1 MYGMLMSLRNWAY
14 DSGAIKVEKASVPV
28 ISVGNLTVGGTGKS
42 PLIMKLVDWFRSQDL
57 SVGVVSRGYKAAYQG
72 SEEVELNRPDAAHFF
87 GDEPVMIKSRFPGVP
102 VVVGR
107 KRVEACQ
114 KLLENHKVN
123 FILADDAFQHR
134 KLHRDFDIVVV
145 DAYDD
150 PDRFHVLPFG
160 RGREPLSQIERAD
173 IAVLNRANVAPKTN
187 VAKWEDV
194 FHRYNVQY
202 ISSNTVLRYPENIK
216 KVLLVS
222 AIGRPQSFES
232 LVKVQGIEVAEHL
245 IFRDHYSYQAS
256 DVAQML
262 LLMKKHNVQIILT
275 TEKDDVKLNKFNNLA
290 PFLQVARLQLD
301 FAGAD
306 GKFYEKL
313 KSAIHI

>member
-1 MYGMLMSLRNWAY
+1 MYGMLMSLRNWGY
-14 DSGAIKVEKASVPV
+14 SSGAFKIEKVSVPV

-42 PLIMKLVDWFRSQDL
+42 PLIMKLVDWFRSQDI

-72 SEEVELNRPDAAHFF
+72 SEDVDLNRPEAAYFF
-87 GDEPVMIKSRFPGVP
+87 GDEPVMIKNRFPGVP

-107 KRVEACQ
+107 NRVEACR
-114 KLLENHKVN
+114 KLLDKHPVQV
-123 FILADDAFQHR
+123 ILADDAFQHR
-134 KLHRDFDIVVV
+134 KLHRDFDVVVV

-150 PDRFHVLPFG
+150 PERFHVLPFG
-160 RGREPLSQIERAD
+160 RGREPLGQIERAN
-173 IAVLNRANVAPKTN
+173 IAVLNRANVAPKAN

-202 ISSNTVLRYPENIK
+202 ISSNTVLRYPETIK

-232 LVKVQGIEVAEHL
+232 LVKVQGIEVVEHV

-256 DVAQML
+256 DVAKLL
-262 LLMKKHNVQIILT
+262 LLMKKHNVQTVLT
-275 TEKDDVKLNKFNNLA
+275 TEKDDVKLNKFNNLT
-290 PFLQVARLQLD
+290 PFLQVARLHLD

-313 KSAIHI
+313 KNAIHI